1 MERITHAHGIQYD
14 GAMHLT
20 YGDGLASPSGASAA
34 VHRVSDTVGILLN
47 ATLYRLSVYL
57 QPRAAL
63 SVHAR
68 FNAEAETGQIYAAS
82 ILHLATHA
90 CDAVF
95 CRPSGRV
102 QQPKFG
108 LSLLAGHLIADATLV
123 TVRRSTAV
131 SAFLMKIAYRRNRPE
146 HQDCT
151 PTGN

>member
-47 ATLYRLSVYL
+47 AT
-57 QPRAAL
+57 L